1 MLFVPFPVIVS
12 WPVPNYKNPETRPK
26 EILVASFLF
35 LFLAIIIVGL
45 RVWTR
50 VTIRRFVG
58 ADDFLVIF
66 ALVGPPSPQT
76 PSNYVRYARG
86 PLQPY
91 LPSVLSIMTGT
102 DTNGI
107 FP

>member
-1 MLFVPFPVIVS
+1 MLFVPFPVIVT
-12 WPVPNYKNPETRPK
+12 WPVPNYINPERRPK

-35 LFLAIIIVGL
+35 LFLATSIVGL

-66 ALVGPPSPQT
+66 AWVFSPGGALLV
-76 PSNYVRYARG
+76 A
-86 PLQPY
+86 L
-91 LPSVLSIMTGT
+91 
-102 DTNGI
+102 
-107 FP
+107 